1 MITASFK
8 SASIVESLHLSTS
21 VVENPAFVSSPIGR
35 SVHLFIACL
44 DLRMSISSV
53 ELGNNAYVY
62 RLWMDSRD
70 EVVIQ

>member
-1 MITASFK
+1 M
-8 SASIVESLHLSTS
+8 
-21 VVENPAFVSSPIGR
+21 GR
-35 SVHLFIACL
+35 SVHLLMACL

-62 RLWMDSRD
+62 KLWMDSRD

>member
-21 VVENPAFVSSPIGR
+21 VVEDPVFVSSPIGR
-35 SVHLFIACL
+35 SVHLLMACL

-53 ELGNNAYVY
+53 ELDVY